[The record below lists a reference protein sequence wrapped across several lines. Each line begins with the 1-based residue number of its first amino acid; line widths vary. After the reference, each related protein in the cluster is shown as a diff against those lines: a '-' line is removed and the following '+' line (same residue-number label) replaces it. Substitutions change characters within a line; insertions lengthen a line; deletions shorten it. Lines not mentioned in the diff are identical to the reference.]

1 MKKKRNVSRG
11 PIIIFACVLAFALLF
26 CSVLQIG
33 YVISKRNAYVWKP
46 DYEKVEISALLDK
59 QTLSDEDYDLIYSQ
73 TGLTRIGVDRA
84 LEKGYVG
91 KQRILEIQNS
101 DFSDYEIRYDK
112 FAPWMC
118 TERITK
124 SAKAIYLEDGDII
137 ITASTH
143 VSFFRMGHSGLVTD
157 GDNNKVLQAVG
168 YEEGSEIGDIYDFT
182 NRINFMVLRPK
193 ASAET
198 RKLAA
203 EYGATLTGIEYAPF
217 IGINKRQTKM
227 GKTQCAHLVWYAY
240 HMRGFELIDKNKL
253 IALPYDLANSDEVEL
268 VQTFGFDPDEL
279 WNNLVH

>member
-101 DFSDYEIRYDK
+101 YFSDYEIRYDK

-168 YEEGSEIGDIYDFT
+168 YEEGSEIGDI
-182 NRINFMVLRPK
+182 
-193 ASAET
+193 
-198 RKLAA
+198 
-203 EYGATLTGIEYAPF
+203 
-217 IGINKRQTKM
+217 
-227 GKTQCAHLVWYAY
+227 
-240 HMRGFELIDKNKL
+240 
-253 IALPYDLANSDEVEL
+253 
-268 VQTFGFDPDEL
+268 
-279 WNNLVH
+279 

>member
-101 DFSDYEIRYDK
+101 YFSDY
-112 FAPWMC
+112 
-118 TERITK
+118 
-124 SAKAIYLEDGDII
+124 
-137 ITASTH
+137 
-143 VSFFRMGHSGLVTD
+143 
-157 GDNNKVLQAVG
+157 
-168 YEEGSEIGDIYDFT
+168 
-182 NRINFMVLRPK
+182 
-193 ASAET
+193 
-198 RKLAA
+198 
-203 EYGATLTGIEYAPF
+203 
-217 IGINKRQTKM
+217 
-227 GKTQCAHLVWYAY
+227 
-240 HMRGFELIDKNKL
+240 
-253 IALPYDLANSDEVEL
+253 
-268 VQTFGFDPDEL
+268 
-279 WNNLVH
+279 